1 MSLITLWLVE
11 DGNHRRWFPGEDAA
25 RLYITDQWDKDGEN
39 VPAIKSKV
47 IWDDLEC
54 CEILNVYEEELTG
67 FVEIVRGVV

>member
-1 MSLITLWLVE
+1 MGLITLWFVE
-11 DGNHRRWFPGEDAA
+11 SGNHRRWFPAESAA

-54 CEILNVYEEELTG
+54 CEILNLYEEELTS